1 MITCQAAGMTDR
13 GLKRSSN
20 EDALFLDDR
29 NGLFVVAD
37 GMGGHNAGEI
47 ASRMVVECMMHAV
60 QGQVSDGSDGDDGL
74 AEKGLSR
81 QAIQLS
87 AWIRES
93 NRLVREAA
101 QKHSAYK
108 GMGATVAAVWIEGN
122 HVAVANVGDSPI
134 YLFHRN
140 HIETLSMMHNVAT
153 EYHGRYPDAES
164 EITQRY
170 GGLLTRA
177 VGMSE
182 TTTPHLC
189 DAYVYPNDRIVLCS
203 DGLSD
208 LVDAEE
214 IRDRAM
220 HASPLDC
227 CSQLVALANKRGGI
241 DNISVIV
248 IRMRRLPMIFHRLF
262 RLGFCRV
269 SKR

>member
-1 MITCQAAGMTDR
+1 MTDR

-29 NGLFVVAD
+29 KGLFVVAD

-47 ASRMVVECMMHAV
+47 ASRMVVECLMHAV
-60 QGQVSDGSDGDDGL
+60 LGQISGVDDGL

-93 NRLVREAA
+93 NRLVHDAA
-101 QKHSAYK
+101 QNHPAYN
-108 GMGATVAAVWIEGN
+108 GMGSTVAAVWIEGN

-140 HIETLSMMHNVAT
+140 RIEMLSMMHNVET
-153 EYHGRYPDAES
+153 EYHGHYPDAES

-177 VGMSE
+177 IGMSG

-208 LVDAEE
+208 LVEVEE

-220 HASPLDC
+220 RASPLDC
-227 CSQLVALANKRGGI
+227 CSQLVALANERGGI

-248 IRMRRLPMIFHRLF
+248 IRMRRLPMFFHRLF
-262 RLGFCRV
+262 RIGFRRMF
-269 SKR
+269 KR